1 MKLDTTSRTTTVS
14 CLGELTRLHNHNM
27 LHLNEQ
33 NKIIQMSFSKLNKK
47 TNLLIFVGAVVAYKL
62 YKRNYEL
69 KKRVAALEEAQA
81 EEELNKVM
89 DATILGEDGN
99 E

>member
-1 MKLDTTSRTTTVS
+1 MKLDTTSGTTTVS

-33 NKIIQMSFSKLNKK
+33 NKIIQMSFNKLNKK
-47 TNLLIFVGAVVAYKL
+47 TNLLIFVGAVVTYKL

-89 DATILGEDGN
+89 DATILGEETD

>member
-1 MKLDTTSRTTTVS
+1 MKLDTTSGTTTVS

-33 NKIIQMSFSKLNKK
+33 NKIIQMSFNKLNKK

-89 DATILGEDGN
+89 DATILGEETD

>member
-1 MKLDTTSRTTTVS
+1 MKLDTTCGTTAIS
-14 CLGELTRLHNHNM
+14 CLGDLTKLHNHNM
-27 LHLNEQ
+27 IHLNEQ
-33 NKIIQMSFSKLNKK
+33 NKIINKAFNKLNSK

-69 KKRVAALEEAQA
+69 KKRVEALEVAQA
-81 EEELNKVM
+81 EEQLNKVM
-89 DATILGEDGN
+89 DATILGEDDN